1 MSRLV
6 EQSLAKRQIPYEVVG
21 SGSYYDRME
30 VRDVLSMLRFLCNPK
45 DGISFARIAN
55 KPARGMGDVLI
66 GKLETYAE
74 KRGIDL
80 LTALRDE
87 HLLQLRDEQGKPLTD
102 AAFRACHAAHEV
114 FGIPIARRSVFT
126 IANELL
132 DRSHY
137 DDWLRDK
144 YDDDDEYES
153 RRRNVNELIHSI
165 GEFSRTSPYAS
176 IADYLQSI
184 SLYTDSDAARDG
196 NAVRMMSL
204 HASKGLEFDVVYI
217 IGLEQGILP
226 HAKAVEERGV
236 RGLDEERRLCYVG
249 FTRARKVLRV
259 TWCQQRQD
267 TMARG
272 KGPRLKASLPSQ
284 FLLEAGLIA
293 SDEYQAAL
301 NEARVTRHVFSS
313 RGQAAH
319 R

>member
-1 MSRLV
+1 M
-6 EQSLAKRQIPYEVVG
+6 
-21 SGSYYDRME
+21 
-30 VRDVLSMLRFLCNPK
+30 
-45 DGISFARIAN
+45 
-55 KPARGMGDVLI
+55 LI
-66 GKLETYAE
+66 GKLESYAE
-74 KRGIDL
+74 KHGIDL

-102 AAFRACHAAHEV
+102 TAFRACRAAHEV
-114 FGIPIARRSVFT
+114 FGIPIARRTVSA

-144 YDDDDEYES
+144 YEEDEEYES

-165 GEFSRTSPYAS
+165 GEFSRINPHAS

-184 SLYTDSDAARDG
+184 SLYTETDAVRDG
-196 NAVRMMSL
+196 NAVHMMSL

-217 IGLEQGILP
+217 VGLEQGILP
-226 HAKAVEERGV
+226 HAKAVEERGA

-249 FTRARKVLRV
+249 FTRARKILRV

-267 TMARG
+267 NLTRGSRARI
-272 KGPRLKASLPSQ
+272 KASLPSQ

-301 NEARVTRHVFSS
+301 EEARPARQAL
-313 RGQAAH
+313 RAAH
-319 R
+319 RPASQTAAH